1 MSDDTAESDLSPE
14 TGGETGDG
22 VSGAEGALAE
32 GRLVDVVDADV
43 VDDSVVAAEP
53 ARSPFGE
60 AWYMFR
66 RNKAALAGLFL
77 LSSIIVVSIFG
88 PILYDTDPFRI
99 VTRPRT
105 SPADSDL
112 LLGSDY
118 LGRDVFAGMLVGGR
132 VTLLIAL
139 SAGLMTVIIG
149 LLIGAPSGYYGG
161 KVEAVLMRIT
171 ELFQVLPAI
180 LFAMVILTLWG
191 ATVFNVVLA
200 IAIVAWPQTAR
211 LSRAEFLR
219 LRNMEYVRAARA
231 MGAGDFRI
239 MTRIIL
245 PNAAPPLIVSATLV
259 IGAAILF
266 EAGLSFLGLGD
277 PNTVTWGLMLGNSRP
292 FILVTW
298 WAVTFPGLAIFLT
311 VLAISLVGDGLNDAF
326 NPKLRER

>member
-1 MSDDTAESDLSPE
+1 MTDVETTDAGTEAAE
-14 TGGETGDG
+14 
-22 VSGAEGALAE
+22 
-32 GRLVDVVDADV
+32 
-43 VDDSVVAAEP
+43 AAEP
-53 ARSPFGE
+53 ARSPLGE

-66 RNKAALAGLFL
+66 RNKAALAGLIL
-77 LSSIIVVSIFG
+77 LGTIVLVSIFG
-88 PILYDTDPFRI
+88 PILYDTDPFKV
-99 VTRPRT
+99 VTRPRR
-105 SPADSDL
+105 SPNDSDL

-118 LGRDVFAGMLVGGR
+118 LGRDVFAGILAGGR
-132 VTLLIAL
+132 VTLIIAL
-139 SAGLMTVIIG
+139 SAGLMTVTIG

-161 KVEAVLMRIT
+161 RVEAVLMRIT

-191 ATVFNVVLA
+191 ATVTNVVLA
-200 IAIVAWPQTAR
+200 IALVAWPQTAR
-211 LSRAEFLR
+211 LARAEFLR
-219 LRNMEYVRAARA
+219 LRNLEYVRAARA
-231 MGAGDFRI
+231 MGVGDLQI
-239 MTRIIL
+239 MIRIIL

-292 FILVTW
+292 FILETW

>member
-1 MSDDTAESDLSPE
+1 MTAPDLPE
-14 TGGETGDG
+14 A
-22 VSGAEGALAE
+22 SMPN
-32 GRLVDVVDADV
+32 DA
-43 VDDSVVAAEP
+43 AQTK
-53 ARSPFGE
+53 ARSPLGE
-60 AWYMFR
+60 AWFMFR
-66 RNKAALAGLFL
+66 RNRAALFGLGL
-77 LSSIIVVSIFG
+77 LLTIIALSIFG
-88 PILYDTDPFRI
+88 PMVHSTDPFEI
-99 VTRPRT
+99 VTRPRQ
-105 SPADSDL
+105 SPSESDL

-118 LGRDVFAGMLVGGR
+118 LGRDVWAGLLNGGR

-139 SAGLMTVIIG
+139 SAGLMTVLIG

-171 ELFQVLPAI
+171 ELFQVLPAV

-191 ATVFNVVLA
+191 PTVRNVVFA

-211 LSRAEFLR
+211 LARAEFLR
-219 LRNMEYVRAARA
+219 LRDLEYVKAARA

-245 PNAAPPLIVSATLV
+245 PNASPALIVSATLI
-259 IGAAILF
+259 IGGSILF

-292 FILVTW
+292 YILITW
-298 WAVTFPGLAIFLT
+298 WAVTFPGIAIFLT
-311 VLAISLVGDGLNDAF
+311 VLAIGLVGDGLNDAF

>member
-1 MSDDTAESDLSPE
+1 MSDEPPAEPAGPDKPATGEPTAEPTAAEAADAVQPAAEAVSD
-14 TGGETGDG
+14 
-22 VSGAEGALAE
+22 
-32 GRLVDVVDADV
+32 
-43 VDDSVVAAEP
+43 EP
-53 ARSPFGE
+53 ARSPAGE

-66 RNKAALAGLFL
+66 RNWAAMFGLFL
-77 LSSIIVVSIFG
+77 LAAIVGLSIFG
-88 PILYDTDPFRI
+88 PAFYTTDPFKL
-99 VTRPRT
+99 VAGLHHPPLKS
-105 SPADSDL
+105 SPW
-112 LLGSDY
+112 LGSDY
-118 LGRDVFAGMLVGGR
+118 LGRDILAGIVNGGR

-139 SAGLMTVIIG
+139 SAGFITVLIG

-191 ATVFNVVLA
+191 PKVQNVIIA
-200 IAIVAWPQTAR
+200 IALVAWPQTAR

-219 LRNMEYVRAARA
+219 LRNLEYVKAARA
-231 MGAGDFRI
+231 MGAGDLRI

-245 PNAAPPLIVSATLV
+245 PNAAPTLIVSTTLV

-277 PNTVTWGLMLGNSRP
+277 PNVITWGLMLGNSRP
-292 FILVTW
+292 YILINEWSVM
-298 WAVTFPGLAIFLT
+298 FPGFAIFLT
-311 VLAISLVGDGLNDAF
+311 VLAISLVGDGLTDAF